1 MPLKVLIVDDEQP
14 ARERLRQLLEDFDG
28 FDVCGEAANG
38 RDAVAKAHGAD
49 IVLLDIRMP
58 DMDGI
63 EAARHI
69 NELEDPPAI
78 IFATAYDEY
87 AIEAFDA
94 RALGYVLKPVR
105 RQRLAVALE
114 QAERLAGPMMDEL
127 RRSLPSVRQHLCA
140 RSHGELKL
148 IPLDSVWYCAADQ
161 KYVNV
166 HHDDGENLID
176 DTLKSLEEEFPQDFV
191 RIHRSA
197 IVKVTRIARIE
208 RQEDGR
214 NVVVLRGQSND
225 NALVVSRRHLGDVKR
240 RLKGEL

>member
-14 ARERLRQLLEDFDG
+14 ARDRLRLLLEDFDG

-38 RDAVAKAHGAD
+38 RDAVAKAKDAD

-69 NELEDPPAI
+69 NELDKPPAI

-114 QAERLAGPMMDEL
+114 QAERLAAQSVDDL
-127 RRSLPSVRQHLCA
+127 RKAMPAARQHICT

-148 IPLDSVWYCAADQ
+148 IPMASIWYCVADQ

-166 HHDDGENLID
+166 HHDDGEDLID
-176 DTLKSLEEEFPQDFV
+176 DTLKSLEEEFPRDFV

-197 IVKVTRIARIE
+197 IVKVSRVARVE
-208 RQEDGR
+208 RLEDGR
-214 NVVVLRGQSND
+214 HVVVLRDQSND
-225 NALVVSRRHLGDVKR
+225 NALGVSRRHVADLKR